1 MQHKNIILNSL
12 KESFAAILRDKRLF
26 LLLFVLQIFFFVI
39 LFLLNNV
46 YIPKIVISAQAITD
60 YLSKQNLDEAAV
72 TSNLLQQ
79 KSILGDDPLSISRNF
94 NDILKNFR
102 FYLVYSFLLLV
113 IFGSIS
119 WPITKKIIHK
129 SDIKQLIG
137 NFFKNLVVLLFYLGL
152 IFSFFFSLLNISF
165 TELAMEGQN
174 FLIKYIVFLI
184 FSIILIY
191 FMFISLSLLH
201 NTNLSNIVQKTLIIG
216 VKKVHYIL
224 SAYFINIFLFSIS
237 IFLLYY
243 FLEKSLFVLFFSL
256 VLIIF
261 SFVFGRIFMVN
272 VVEKLG

>member
-224 SAYFINIFLFSIS
+224 TAYFINIFLFSIS

-243 FLEKSLFVLFFSL
+243 FLEKSLFVLFFLL

>member
-224 SAYFINIFLFSIS
+224 TAYFINIFLFSIS